1 MSVLIAKRLLSVQDL
16 VAKYDLA
23 MDLSFNEHKNYSGYE
38 SEEYYKAPVFWN
50 GIQYHGDSNFNMELY
65 DNVHTIDYSKD
76 IWKLRLYPTNRIAFQ
91 QAISNDLL
99 LLLEWG
105 EHTLKTWE
113 YRKKTQREDAK

>member
-1 MSVLIAKRLLSVQDL
+1 MQDL

-38 SEEYYKAPVFWN
+38 SEEYYKTPVFWN

-76 IWKLRLYPTNRIAFQ
+76 IWKLGLYPTNRIAFQ

-113 YRKKTQREDAK
+113 YRKKRKERM